1 MISLAVK
8 TVRRVIGAVAG
19 VLLTLGASAT
29 AEAATLDDVRSRGH
43 LLCGVADGPL
53 GFSHV
58 DEQGRWSGLEVDFC
72 AAVAAAIFGDK
83 SAVKFRSLP
92 AAERFA
98 ALRSGDVDL
107 LARSATWTLS
117 RDMDLGI
124 KFVDTLFYD
133 GQAMMVRRSQG
144 ITSVL
149 ELSGA
154 SICLLA
160 NGPAQQN
167 VREFFGH
174 RGMRFTLVA
183 SDSWDQAVQGYANKR
198 CMALSADMSTLAL
211 TRTTLPDP
219 DEHQFLPEV
228 LSKEPRGPAVRQ
240 DDPQWFGIIRWV
252 LFALLTAEEYGI
264 TSSNVESA
272 KASNFVEVRRLLGTE
287 GDLGASLGLSR
298 TWAYDAIQQVGN
310 YGEIFERNLGKN
322 SALKLERQINNL
334 WSQGG
339 LMQAPPF
346 R

>member
-160 NGPAQQN
+160 NG
-167 VREFFGH
+167 
-174 RGMRFTLVA
+174 LVF
-183 SDSWDQAVQGYANKR
+183 YLYTRKR
-198 CMALSADMSTLAL
+198 RD
-211 TRTTLPDP
+211 
-219 DEHQFLPEV
+219 
-228 LSKEPRGPAVRQ
+228 
-240 DDPQWFGIIRWV
+240 
-252 LFALLTAEEYGI
+252 LTARGI
-264 TSSNVESA
+264 FLITMLYAIVI
-272 KASNFVEVRRLLGTE
+272 LL
-287 GDLGASLGLSR
+287 
-298 TWAYDAIQQVGN
+298 
-310 YGEIFERNLGKN
+310 
-322 SALKLERQINNL
+322 LKIIH
-334 WSQGG
+334 W
-339 LMQAPPF
+339 
-346 R
+346 